1 MMKYRNRE
9 TGVILEPA
17 SDVAEATFAAD
28 ERYEAMAAETG
39 EKPVARRRK
48 GGEAKEEQ
56 PCM

>member
-1 MMKYRNRE
+1 MKYRNRE

-39 EKPVARRRK
+39 EKTAARRRK
-48 GGEAKEEQ
+48 GGEAKEE
-56 PCM
+56 

>member
-17 SDVAEATFAAD
+17 TDVAEATFAAD

-39 EKPVARRRK
+39 EKPVARRRT
-48 GGEAKEEQ
+48 GGEVKEE
-56 PCM
+56 

>member
-17 SDVAEATFAAD
+17 S
-28 ERYEAMAAETG
+28 YEAMAAETG

-48 GGEAKEEQ
+48 GGEVKEE
-56 PCM
+56 